1 MSHSVITKRL
11 DEEASAGLCRLDNLR
26 YMTRRFSFFLRVAK
40 RHERLSSSSWDV
52 TNFEYRWRN
61 AVTDSEILNLIK
73 EALVEASPEH
83 AGVTL
88 KMESTLSEIGVSSIT
103 ALEIAGFI
111 EEKLNIRLPDD
122 ELAPLNTIGGL
133 AQLIRQQI

>member
-1 MSHSVITKRL
+1 M
-11 DEEASAGLCRLDNLR
+11 
-26 YMTRRFSFFLRVAK
+26 
-40 RHERLSSSSWDV
+40 
-52 TNFEYRWRN
+52 
-61 AVTDSEILNLIK
+61 TDSEILNLIK